1 MRVGHGRK
9 LGKRPWPLITRYR
22 KTSTVT
28 RDDPPNVAIEKKGP
42 PDKAAA
48 PKRAARSRFRT
59 VMAGGLLA
67 CSIALGGTAWVMWMR
82 GAAPN
87 PGATVISAGESQT
100 REEIQA
106 QLDREVEEN
115 MMTVSVL
122 PTLRLDEE
130 SGELTAGLENDGA
143 NRFAQRFS
151 ISQDEEQVF
160 VSDPVMPGER
170 LEAVMAPKARTGTA
184 KIEIQ
189 ALDAETL
196 KAHGSPTAVE
206 VSVASATES

>member
-1 MRVGHGRK
+1 
-9 LGKRPWPLITRYR
+9 
-22 KTSTVT
+22 
-28 RDDPPNVAIEKKGP
+28 
-42 PDKAAA
+42 
-48 PKRAARSRFRT
+48 
-59 VMAGGLLA
+59 MAGGLLA

-87 PGATVISAGESQT
+87 PGATIVSAGEGQT

-106 QLDREVEEN
+106 ELDREVEEN

-130 SGELTAGLENDGA
+130 SGELTAGLENDGG

-151 ISQDEEQVF
+151 ISQDGESVF

-170 LEAVMAPKARTGTA
+170 LETVMAPKARTGTA

>member
-9 LGKRPWPLITRYR
+9 LGRRPWPLVSRQRRTPTSSKDVPTDIT
-22 KTSTVT
+22 TG
-28 RDDPPNVAIEKKGP
+28 KGDTP
-42 PDKAAA
+42 GKAR
-48 PKRAARSRFRT
+48 PKRKANRPRFRT

-87 PGATVISAGESQT
+87 PGATIVSAGEGQT

-106 QLDREVEEN
+106 ELDREVEEN

-130 SGELTAGLENDGA
+130 SGELTAGLENDGG

-151 ISQDEEQVF
+151 ISQDGESVF

-170 LEAVMAPKARTGTA
+170 LETVMAPKARTGTA